1 MNDMER
7 EIENELKNNRL
18 GPKWG
23 KGLEAGLIRYD
34 QEVYERERVEMGEM
48 GEMNDDFNIYVMEE
62 ERENNDISFIDD
74 DDEMT
79 SYDNF

>member
-1 MNDMER
+1 
-7 EIENELKNNRL
+7 
-18 GPKWG
+18 
-23 KGLEAGLIRYD
+23 
-34 QEVYERERVEMGEM
+34 MGEM
-48 GEMNDDFNIYVMEE
+48 GEMNDDFNMYVMEE